1 MVMIISKFLSFE
13 TPNLLCKRLPN
24 YRLKPVVVDG
34 KGTRDEKVQSYE
46 QYGK

>member
-24 YRLKPVVVDG
+24 YRLKPVVVDTFPKTTDWG
-34 KGTRDEKVQSYE
+34 IL
-46 QYGK
+46 